1 MLNEYLRQKNYMEE
15 CTMQNYQVTPIG
27 KVNIKEEGMFIELE
41 PKYIPALQA
50 LDGFSHLSVIWW
62 FSDFDN
68 VKMRNILETPQPYKN
83 APAVMGIFA
92 TRSPV
97 RPNPIAL
104 TTAQVINIDHEKGVI
119 RIAYFDAKDGTPV
132 LDIKPYTP
140 SNDRVE
146 NPGVPEWCRHWPM
159 SLEQSGNFDWEN
171 EFNF

>member
-1 MLNEYLRQKNYMEE
+1 
-15 CTMQNYQVTPIG
+15 MQNFHVTPIG
-27 KVNIKEEGMFIELE
+27 KVNVSEDGMFIELE

-68 VKMRNILETPQPYKN
+68 EQMRNTIETPQPYKKS
-83 APAVMGIFA
+83 PEVMGIFA

-97 RPNPIAL
+97 RPNPLAL
-104 TTAQVINIDHEKGVI
+104 STAQVIQIDYEKGI
-119 RIAYFDAKDGTPV
+119 IQIAYIDANDGTPV

-140 SNDRVE
+140 SLDRVE
-146 NPGVPEWCRHWPM
+146 TPGVPEWCCHWPV
-159 SLEQSGNFDWEN
+159 SLEKSGTFHWED

>member
-1 MLNEYLRQKNYMEE
+1 MEK
-15 CTMQNYQVTPIG
+15 YQVNPIG
-27 KVNIKEEGMFIELE
+27 KINANEEEMYIEIAPE
-41 PKYIPALQA
+41 YIPAMQG

-68 VKMRNILETPQPYKN
+68 EEMRNVLEAPQPYKK
-83 APAVMGIFA
+83 APEVMGIFA

-104 TTAQVINIDHEKGVI
+104 TAVQVIRIDYEKGVI
-119 RIAYFDAKDGTPV
+119 YIAWIDANDGSPV

-140 SNDRVE
+140 SLDRIE
-146 NPGVPEWCRHWPM
+146 TPGVPEWCSHWPK
-159 SLEQSGNFDWEN
+159 SVEESGHFDWEN

>member
-1 MLNEYLRQKNYMEE
+1 
-15 CTMQNYQVTPIG
+15 MQNFNVNPIG
-27 KVNIKEEGMFIELE
+27 KININKEGLFIQLE

-50 LDGFSHLSVIWW
+50 LDGFSHLNVIWW

-68 VKMRNILETPQPYKN
+68 EKTRSILETSQPYKN
-83 APAVMGIFA
+83 APAVMGMFA

-104 TTAQVINIDHEKGVI
+104 TVTQIIQIDYEKGI
-119 RIAYFDAKDGTPV
+119 IQAAYIDANDGSPV

-140 SNDRVE
+140 SLDRVE
-146 NPGVPEWCRHWPM
+146 APNVPKWCSHWPM
-159 SLEQSGNFDWEN
+159 SLEQSESFDWEN